1 MTTEMSISPR
11 ERGKLERRRR
21 IRQAALEM
29 FIEKGYDTTTTREIA
44 ERANVG
50 TGTVFVYARDKRE
63 LLMMVMNDQLDALTD
78 EELDEVEPGK
88 SLLDQMMVFFAKR
101 YQFWAIN
108 PELSRCAVR
117 ETFSYVK
124 DSDELGPEILAFLAR
139 LPRQR
144 IKLGHLIRQRQ
155 KLDCLRTDLD
165 PDMVADMCMAIYLNE
180 LRHWLANR
188 SLDLAGGLAR
198 LKSLLQLALT
208 GMELATST
216 RPRDR
221 RAGKVSP
228 VTVG

>member
-1 MTTEMSISPR
+1 MKTEIISPR

-29 FIEKGYDTTTTREIA
+29 FIEKGYDATTTREIA
-44 ERANVG
+44 ERADVG

-78 EELDEVEPGK
+78 EELDQVESGK

-155 KLDCLRTDLD
+155 ALGLVRPDLD
-165 PDMVADMCMAIYLNE
+165 PDMIADMSMAIYLNE

-188 SLDLAGGLAR
+188 SLDIGGGLAR
-198 LKSLLQLALT
+198 LRSLLHLALT
-208 GMELATST
+208 GMELGTPAK
-216 RPRDR
+216 PRDK
-221 RAGKVSP
+221 RARKGTP

>member
-108 PELSRCAVR
+108 PELSLCAVR